1 MISPRVVVRAGRV
14 ADASALRE
22 IRCESL
28 LESPF
33 AYGARYADAV
43 VQPLSYWKSL
53 LKRRHYFMAF
63 SEVEVIGMLCV
74 DAYEYAGQTFPGI
87 YSMYVRPAHRGQSA
101 ASQLI
106 SASKA
111 YAREIGGTS
120 LFLDVVVGNG
130 RAISFYQREGFVIR
144 GPLRV
149 MESDAQREMMTMVC
163 DL

>member
-1 MISPRVVVRAGRV
+1 MTSPQVVVRAGRA
-14 ADASALRE
+14 ADANLLRE

-33 AYGARYADAV
+33 AYGARYADVV

-63 SEVEVIGMLCV
+63 SGAEVVGMLCV
-74 DAYEYAGQTFPGI
+74 DSYEHEGQTFPGLF
-87 YSMYVRPAHRGQSA
+87 SMYVRPAQRGQQT

-106 SASKA
+106 GASKA

-120 LFLDVVVGNG
+120 LFLDVVVGNK
-130 RAISFYQREGFVIR
+130 RAISFYRREGFVTR
-144 GPLRV
+144 GPLRA
-149 MESDAQREMMTMVC
+149 MESDANRHMMTMVC